1 MIENKLISKKEGY
14 KLYYP
19 QHSWDMNYH
28 LLDEQERKIY
38 LIDICDVYDEEDEAE
53 EEGGLLWND
62 LKSLIDIDYIKE
74 YSWKVKRIY

>member
-1 MIENKLISKKEGY
+1 MINNKLINKREGY

-19 QHSWDMNYH
+19 YNSWDMNYH

-38 LIDICDVYDEEDEAE
+38 LIDICDVYDEEDETE

-62 LKSLIDIDYIKE
+62 LKDLIDINYIKE
-74 YSWKVKRIY
+74 FSWKVIKIH

>member
-1 MIENKLISKKEGY
+1 MINNKLINKREGY

-19 QHSWDMNYH
+19 YNSWDMNYH

-38 LIDICDVYDEEDEAE
+38 LIDICDVYDEEDEVA
-53 EEGGLLWND
+53 EEGGLLWDD

-74 YSWKVKRIY
+74 FSWKVKKIY